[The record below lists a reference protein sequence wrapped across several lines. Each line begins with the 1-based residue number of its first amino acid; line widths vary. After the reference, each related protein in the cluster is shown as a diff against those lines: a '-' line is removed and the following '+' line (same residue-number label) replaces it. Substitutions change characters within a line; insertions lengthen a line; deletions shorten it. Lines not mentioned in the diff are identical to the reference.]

1 MDGISCC
8 GALAEQPELQ
18 RDLGAF
24 LEMEE
29 DRDSEDE
36 REARRRRRKEKKLK
50 RKEALLAKREQP
62 PTVDE
67 LHDTTTAALAAVRE
81 RLTLLEESVLD
92 DSEDDDE
99 KAACLEASAEVSF
112 KPIDKLYEIANDSF
126 YFRVSARIM
135 HEPLRLKS
143 FGYWLLTLLCMYLQI
158 LCLTTVWFSTWWQ
171 YANSVWYDDESE
183 EVTEAYPAG
192 LSYPQNW
199 RETLKYYNTLYFGV
213 SSVVLVP
220 LVLCSTMLMY
230 SVSVETKQI
239 KASAMILYDFTSRTP
254 TQRSC
259 AARAA
264 VVAKIFMCWTIF
276 LMRVTN
282 VWYYLDIASQ
292 LLGDSDGPINLLL
305 NAVALQ
311 FILELDGQVLI
322 DIPSENS
329 FCWAKDEAR
338 IAAYIGALKDAR
350 LRLRRCVKNYH
361 ETGRLGTFCA
371 AAVSWLSAVG
381 TAFCIFFIGLK
392 LQSYTNEGRF
402 STVDDTWP
410 IGEDGAHQTKL
421 TLFYNWSMYAI
432 LGLLLLDMHACLLAA
447 DADSATAAAKLAHV
461 AGFVVEVMI
470 LVSVRVAGIQFVVQE
485 LFFYGISADNK
496 YVAPLRFWNDV
507 DPRPNRPEAGDYS
520 YYGAD
525 GADAAADYYGA

>member
-1 MDGISCC
+1 MGRRT
-8 GALAEQPELQ
+8 LAAHAVT
-18 RDLGAF
+18 LGGGGGDVGEAVRAVMSAQS
-24 LEMEE
+24 EMESPTE
-29 DRDSEDE
+29 VAM
-36 REARRRRRKEKKLK
+36 EAEIRRSQWLVN
-50 RKEALLAKREQP
+50 P
-62 PTVDE
+62 
-67 LHDTTTAALAAVRE
+67 LAAVRE

-99 KAACLEASAEVSF
+99 KAVCLEASAEVSF

-282 VWYYLDIASQ
+282 VWYYKW
-292 LLGDSDGPINLLL
+292 
-305 NAVALQ
+305 LQ
-311 FILELDGQVLI
+311 
-322 DIPSENS
+322 
-329 FCWAKDEAR
+329 R
-338 IAAYIGALKDAR
+338 
-350 LRLRRCVKNYH
+350 
-361 ETGRLGTFCA
+361 
-371 AAVSWLSAVG
+371 
-381 TAFCIFFIGLK
+381 
-392 LQSYTNEGRF
+392 
-402 STVDDTWP
+402 
-410 IGEDGAHQTKL
+410 
-421 TLFYNWSMYAI
+421 
-432 LGLLLLDMHACLLAA
+432 
-447 DADSATAAAKLAHV
+447 
-461 AGFVVEVMI
+461 
-470 LVSVRVAGIQFVVQE
+470 
-485 LFFYGISADNK
+485 
-496 YVAPLRFWNDV
+496 
-507 DPRPNRPEAGDYS
+507 
-520 YYGAD
+520 
-525 GADAAADYYGA
+525 